1 MPAPS
6 RDSPTV
12 VSGAAVPETGTL
24 RSTQAQSTQ
33 MSELPFSRAKRLRW

>member
-24 RSTQAQSTQ
+24 RSAQAQSTQ
-33 MSELPFSRAKRLRW
+33 MSERESLAGGGG